1 MIGMLAPDLLNLTL
15 FTVVYQ
21 KAALNQKRL
30 LMDEAFQLVNAYEGG
45 ENLKAYVEM
54 GSWERIVQ
62 SRVLKQMLEAVCKRS
77 EVGQDIK
84 KQSLFSVLL
93 LELQAKISLIDL
105 RAENFA

>member
-30 LMDEAFQLVNAYEGG
+30 LMDEAFEIVNAFDCG
-45 ENLKAYVEM
+45 ENLKTYVEM

-77 EVGQDIK
+77 GHQD
-84 KQSLFSVLL
+84 L
-93 LELQAKISLIDL
+93 
-105 RAENFA
+105 N